1 LAPIL
6 THLGEAAGDLL
17 PVFERYWINGSD
29 LTVELPVL
37 GTSQP
42 YPWWDVPPGLLAQL
56 NGEDPAPLVD
66 DLMQWL
72 REEHAGLYFVLPEAN
87 LRRKVAHFVRHHPDP
102 LDDLSGRLKDSLE
115 KDLAP

>member
-42 YPWWDVPPGLLAQL
+42 YPWWDVPPDLLAQL
-56 NGEDPAPLVD
+56 RAENPAPLVD
-66 DLMQWL
+66 NLMQWL
-72 REEHAGLYFVLPEAN
+72 QEETPDLYLAWPEQN
-87 LRRKVAHFVRHHPDP
+87 LRLKVDHFVRRHGTSSSLQNDL
-102 LDDLSGRLKDSLE
+102 LDYLIQEQQG
-115 KDLAP
+115 